1 MKFIQLVEVKLQFEL
16 ANKLIENI
24 VEQFI
29 GMIYRQFIIRSIDIV
44 YSRQL
49 QEQYYVSNIT

>member
-1 MKFIQLVEVKLQFEL
+1 MKLVKLVEVKLQFEL

-29 GMIYRQFIIRSIDIV
+29 GMIYRQFIINSIDIV

>member
-1 MKFIQLVEVKLQFEL
+1 MKLVEVKLQFEL

-44 YSRQL
+44 YGRQL